1 MSRMITEEPAHE
13 TARNLSAGPVWFSPD
28 AAAPTAPCGGA
39 TIPDELLPQL
49 WSADGVDSII
59 AGLSAIIGVAL
70 GSVLT
75 YLFPVRTARQT
86 QEFARDQQ
94 FWRERL
100 AAYSEFA
107 GIVTDFRRSE
117 YDRWHREQEDPHGA
131 PFISARDESYQLR
144 GKATAAMCRIQ
155 LVGGDTTLSQL
166 AERALDATTEVHTAT
181 DEDDRARR
189 GEKARLALQDF
200 LKAATGH
207 VR

>member
-1 MSRMITEEPAHE
+1 M
-13 TARNLSAGPVWFSPD
+13 
-28 AAAPTAPCGGA
+28 
-39 TIPDELLPQL
+39 
-49 WSADGVDSII
+49 DSII

-75 YLFPVRTARQT
+75 YLFQARTARQT

>member
-1 MSRMITEEPAHE
+1 M
-13 TARNLSAGPVWFSPD
+13 
-28 AAAPTAPCGGA
+28 
-39 TIPDELLPQL
+39 
-49 WSADGVDSII
+49 DSII
-59 AGLSAIIGVAL
+59 ASLAAIIGVAL

-75 YLFPVRTARQT
+75 YLFQARNARQV

-94 FWRERL
+94 FRQERL

-117 YDRWHREQEDPHGA
+117 YDRWHREQEDPQGA

-144 GKATAAMCRIQ
+144 GKAIAAMCRVQ

-166 AERALDATTEVHTAT
+166 AERALNATAEIHTADDEDATAT
-181 DEDDRARR
+181 R

-200 LKAATGH
+200 LMAASGH
-207 VR
+207 V